1 MLTSGICRWLS
12 NHHLVCSWAT
22 IAKLSDLT
30 ETLHAGLISAARAA
44 FQSLCSYGVPL
55 LAVALT
61 AWTAVRFWGLVL
73 HYKSSEVDMLHLIL
87 QQCCSAAVSCLM
99 AMDDWMSLKE

>member
-1 MLTSGICRWLS
+1 MSCSINIQHADLWNMPMAEQPSFGLLLG

-61 AWTAVRFWGLVL
+61 AWTAVRF
-73 HYKSSEVDMLHLIL
+73 
-87 QQCCSAAVSCLM
+87 
-99 AMDDWMSLKE
+99 